1 MAAPDAIISGSSST
15 RVERRSITASL
26 HMRTC
31 VPTMLDGKSLNSS
44 RTASARRAVYYS
56 AHRESVNDSVSQ

>member
-15 RVERRSITASL
+15 RVERRSITASQC
-26 HMRTC
+26 TC